1 VALGSLALAMIA
13 CNVPGAPVGELPPPP
28 PGASVVVEATAP
40 AEIQAPMPTFEA
52 TQALPALS
60 ATSTV
65 GEILAVPSATS
76 VPTLGLVI
84 VADVV
89 HDSGSNLTLDHD
101 GLVDLDT
108 GNLNP
113 RQGTADF
120 QMTSGD
126 DPYLDN
132 LVPMNGSY
140 IGWYGA
146 GSQPGKAGCNILMAA
161 APMPLNWPDNE
172 DTYYCHV
179 TSSGLTGWLQ
189 VHTYVSQPL
198 SERRL
203 IFSYTTYE

>member
-1 VALGSLALAMIA
+1 MIA
-13 CNVPGAPVGELPPPP
+13 CNVPGAQVAEVQPPQPTAP
-28 PGASVVVEATAP
+28 IAMEATLP
-40 AEIQAPMPTFEA
+40 AEIQPPTPALEA
-52 TQALPALS
+52 TEALPAVS
-60 ATSTV
+60 ATPTV
-65 GEILAVPSATS
+65 GEILAVPSETP

-89 HDSGSNLTLDHD
+89 HDSGSNLTLYHD
-101 GLVDLDT
+101 GYVDLDT

-126 DPYLDN
+126 DPYLDD
-132 LVPMNGSY
+132 LVPQNGSY

-146 GSQPGKAGCNILMAA
+146 GSQPGKAGCNILMAV

-172 DTYYCHV
+172 DTYYCYV

-189 VHTYVSQPL
+189 VHTYVSQPFN
-198 SERRL
+198 ERRL